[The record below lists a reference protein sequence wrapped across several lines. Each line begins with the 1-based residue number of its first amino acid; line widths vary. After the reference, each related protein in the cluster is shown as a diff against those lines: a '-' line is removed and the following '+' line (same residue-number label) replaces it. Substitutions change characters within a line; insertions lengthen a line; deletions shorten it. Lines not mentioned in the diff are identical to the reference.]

1 MRMTMEET
9 RVVWITGGSRGIGR
23 ALVQRFKREG
33 FQVATCSTTIES
45 ARASEADLSFA
56 CDVSQEDQIE
66 RGVREIVK
74 VFGRIDVLVN
84 NAAIA
89 GANSLSLQENDDLW
103 YRIIDVNLHGTYRVT
118 RHALP
123 HLVDDG
129 CILNISSTLGLRGVP
144 DQSAYCAAKHGVIGF
159 TRALAL
165 QLAGRGVR
173 VNAICPGWVRTDM
186 ATMRASELGATT
198 AALAEGVPTGRL
210 VEPDEVADLAL
221 FLASSAGK
229 SITGQALTIDGGSLA

>member
-1 MRMTMEET
+1 MAEQKA
-9 RVVWITGGSRGIGR
+9 RVAWITGGSRGIGR
-23 ALVQRFKREG
+23 ALVQRFRQEG
-33 FQVATCSTTIES
+33 FVVATCATTLAG

-56 CDVSQEDQIE
+56 CDVTNEDQIE
-66 RGVREIVK
+66 HGLSQIVEA
-74 VFGRIDVLVN
+74 FGRIDVLVN

-89 GANSLSLQENDDLW
+89 GANSLSTEEGDELW

-118 RHALP
+118 RHALA
-123 HLVDDG
+123 HLADNG
-129 CILNISSTLGLRGVP
+129 CIINVSSTLGLRGVP

-186 ATMRASELGATT
+186 AAMRANELGATT
-198 AALAEGVPTGRL
+198 EALAEGVPTGRL

-221 FLASSAGK
+221 YLASSAGR

>member
-1 MRMTMEET
+1 MSEQKG
-9 RVVWITGGSRGIGR
+9 RVAFITGGSRGIGL
-23 ALVQRFKREG
+23 ALVQRFQAAG
-33 FQVATCSTTIES
+33 YIVATCATTTEG
-45 ARASEADLSFA
+45 AAAAGADLGFA
-56 CDVSQEDQIE
+56 CDVTQDEQVE
-66 RGVREIVK
+66 RGIQRIVST
-74 VFGRIDVLVN
+74 FGRLDVLIN

-89 GANSLSLQENDDLW
+89 GANSVDPKMPDELW

-123 HLVDDG
+123 HLEKEG
-129 CILNISSTLGLRGVP
+129 CILNVSSTLGLRGVP

-165 QLAGRGVR
+165 QLADRGVR

-186 ATMRASELGATT
+186 AAMRATELGATT
-198 AALAEGVPTGRL
+198 ETLAQGVPTGRL

-221 FLASSAGK
+221 FLASSAGR